1 MSRLQGLLIVGLAI
15 TVAVLGF
22 NYYVAITRNSET
34 SRELSRVR
42 LQLREGTAGRTETL
56 KKFELCR
63 SDVVAAGEVSKKLD
77 DDVKKK
83 SQMIAELTKQIGDSR
98 KRESKLKEE
107 VESLNAHLSAAN
119 TNAKV

>member
-1 MSRLQGLLIVGLAI
+1 MSRLQSLIIVGLAI

-22 NYYVAITRNSET
+22 NYYVAITRNAET
-34 SRELSRVR
+34 SRELGRVR
-42 LQLREGTAGRTETL
+42 LELHEGTAGRTEAL

-63 SDVVAAGEVSKKLD
+63 ADVVAASDVSKKLD

-98 KRESKLKEE
+98 KRESKLREE
-107 VESLNAHLSAAN
+107 IESL
-119 TNAKV
+119 KV